1 MSALNLFA
9 MPRNSRS
16 GTLRIALMIL
26 ALVLLVA
33 ALSSPE
39 FLTRQNLSNVMA
51 QTAPLVLASVGQMM
65 VIVTGG
71 LDVSNGAVV
80 SLTTTL
86 VAMPY
91 PAAMTFSIALLAAL
105 SIGLINGFGVAR
117 LNVHPII
124 MTLATMS
131 FAQGLALLLRPI
143 PGGDVPSWLTA
154 LVNGDVAG
162 VPLSLFWIGVPV
174 AAAAWLLYRRPFG
187 VHLFAAGGSAENARL
202 NGINTQ
208 RIIIAAYLL
217 SSLFAFIAGLYLAGR
232 LSSGDAKVGNAFNLD
247 SVTAVALGGA
257 QLSGGV
263 GSLLGTVVG
272 ALLVSLIGN
281 AMNLSNISA
290 FIQIGVKGL
299 LLLAVV
305 SLQRRKEIGL

>member
-1 MSALNLFA
+1 MSKPSFLAT
-9 MPRNSRS
+9 PRNSRN
-16 GTLRIALMIL
+16 GTLRIALVIL
-26 ALVLLVA
+26 AAVIVIA
-33 ALSSPE
+33 SLSSSE
-39 FLTRQNLSNVMA
+39 FMTAQNISNIIS

-65 VIVTGG
+65 VILTGG

-86 VAMPY
+86 IAMPY
-91 PAAMTFSIALLAAL
+91 PQPATFTLALVVAL
-105 SIGLINGFGVAR
+105 SIGLVNGFGVAR

-143 PGGDVPSWLTA
+143 PGGDIPVWLTTI
-154 LVNGDVAG
+154 VNGNVAG
-162 VPLSLFWIGVPV
+162 IPMALLWIAIPLAL
-174 AAAAWLLYRRPFG
+174 AAWLLYRRPFG
-187 VHLFAAGGSAENARL
+187 VHLFAVGGNADNARL
-202 NGINTQ
+202 NGIKTE
-208 RIIIAAYLL
+208 RIIIAAYVL
-217 SSLFAFIAGLYLAGR
+217 SSLFAFVAGLYLAGR

-247 SVTAVALGGA
+247 SVTAVALGGV

-290 FIQIGVKGL
+290 FIQLGVKGA